1 MVLIH
6 EDEEG
11 GPFGGPGS
19 FWVYASDHPTSGL
32 AFRKLGMVV
41 SEVHYFDFFIPNLSQ
56 AFIMPSLVEKV
67 ETMEELD
74 AKIIHL
80 QNKLAKRND
89 EYNALVAQI
98 RHAHAKGMSQEE
110 ERRHNQ
116 RMREVSYQIRTIERR
131 FDRLWDKKLYF
142 RQLCE
147 MEDGK

>member
-1 MVLIH
+1 
-6 EDEEG
+6 
-11 GPFGGPGS
+11 
-19 FWVYASDHPTSGL
+19 
-32 AFRKLGMVV
+32 
-41 SEVHYFDFFIPNLSQ
+41 
-56 AFIMPSLVEKV
+56 MPSLVEKV
-67 ETMEELD
+67 ETIEELD

-89 EYNALVAQI
+89 DYNALVVQI

-110 ERRHNQ
+110 ERRYNQ